1 MEGDGERERLRHC
14 EASGTVC
21 IDVWMGGGAYHRC
34 RGHSH
39 LSRFRPR
46 GRYAWIRSSIYILKP
61 WQEGGKG
68 GGCVHLSLY
77 YLYEPG
83 WTCKPRRLDHNVV
96 VRRGELPRVYLTIEQ
111 KKNEV
116 EENGQKSIVFV
127 RPFCTARGGNVN
139 PVLSRRRR
147 SAPANEQP
155 VPFSFLLRLSVPR
168 MNYTVD
174 DRPSFSAQFVTSSDR
189 RSRSFSPV
197 FLPGDY
203 KKRKDP
209 SVSLVSKNWLAR

>member
-1 MEGDGERERLRHC
+1 MEGDGEREKERLRHC

-21 IDVWMGGGAYHRC
+21 IDVWMGGAYHRC

-83 WTCKPRRLDHNVV
+83 WTCKPWRLDHNVV

-147 SAPANEQP
+147 RSAPANEQP

-168 MNYTVD
+168 MIG
-174 DRPSFSAQFVTSSDR
+174 R
-189 RSRSFSPV
+189 RFPPN
-197 FLPGDY
+197 L
-203 KKRKDP
+203 
-209 SVSLVSKNWLAR
+209 